1 MHLQKN
7 QKIGLALVAAVF
19 IGACEK
25 KVNLNDDNKKISYAV
40 GQQIGQNL
48 KNSGVEVDTDTL
60 ALSMR
65 DALKGKNEMK
75 PEEIQQAMQKLQEN
89 MKTKQAESG
98 EKNMKEGKDFLEKN
112 KSKENVK
119 VTASGL
125 QYLVEKEGAGKTPTK
140 DNQVK
145 VHYTGTLINGEKF
158 DSSVDRGQPAEF
170 PVGGV
175 IPGWTEALLLMKEG
189 SKYKLFIPSEL
200 AYGPM
205 GRPGIPPN
213 SVLLFDVELLEV
225 KKGEPG
231 ASPHPGGKPAAKAK
245 KKDNG

>member
-1 MHLQKN
+1 MHLQRN
-7 QKIGLALVAAVF
+7 QKIVLSVLVLAFV
-19 IGACEK
+19 GACEK
-25 KVNLNDDNKKISYAV
+25 KVNLNDDNKKISYAI

-65 DALKGKNEMK
+65 DAIKGKNEMK

-89 MKTKQAESG
+89 MKKKQAEVG
-98 EKNMKEGKDFLEKN
+98 EKNIKEGQEYLEKN
-112 KSKENVK
+112 KAKENVK
-119 VTASGL
+119 VTKSGL
-125 QYLVEKEGAGKTPTK
+125 QYLVEKEGTGKTPSRE
-140 DNQVK
+140 DEVK

-158 DSSVDRGQPAEF
+158 DSSLDRGQPAEF

-189 SKYKLFIPSEL
+189 AKYKLVIPSEL

-225 KKGEPG
+225 KKGQAGANPHTPPKAAPG
-231 ASPHPGGKPAAKAK
+231 KSKDK
-245 KKDNG
+245 K

>member
-1 MHLQKN
+1 MKLRPHH
-7 QKIGLALVAAVF
+7 KIISVFTLLALVS
-19 IGACEK
+19 ACEK
-25 KVNLNDDNKKISYAV
+25 KANLNDDNKKISYAI

-48 KNSGVEVDTDTL
+48 KSSGVEVDTDTL

-75 PEEIQQAMQKLQEN
+75 PEEMQQAMQKLQEN
-89 MKTKQAESG
+89 MKKKQAEAG

-112 KSKENVK
+112 KAKENVK
-119 VTASGL
+119 TTKSGL
-125 QYLVEKEGAGKTPTK
+125 QYLVEKEGTGKTPSR
-140 DNQVK
+140 DDEVK

-158 DSSVDRGQPAEF
+158 DSSLDRGQPAEF

-175 IPGWTEALLLMKEG
+175 IPGWTEALMLMKEG
-189 SKYKLFIPSEL
+189 SKYKLVIPSEL

-225 KKGEPG
+225 KKGGG
-231 ASPHPGGKPAAKAK
+231 ANPGGPKPGKAVKEK
-245 KKDNG
+245 K

>member
-1 MHLQKN
+1 MHLQRN
-7 QKIGLALVAAVF
+7 QKIVLAVVVLAFV
-19 IGACEK
+19 GACEK
-25 KVNLNDDNKKISYAV
+25 KANLNDDNKKISYAI

-65 DALKGKNEMK
+65 DAIKGKNEMK

-89 MKTKQAESG
+89 MKKKQAEVG
-98 EKNMKEGKDFLEKN
+98 EKNVKEGQEYLEKN

-119 VTASGL
+119 VTKSGL
-125 QYLVEKEGAGKTPTK
+125 QYLVEKEGTGKTPTRE
-140 DNQVK
+140 DEVK

-158 DSSVDRGQPAEF
+158 DSSLDRGQPAEF

-189 SKYKLFIPSEL
+189 AKYKLVIPSEL

-225 KKGEPG
+225 KKGQGGAHPG
-231 ASPHPGGKPAAKAK
+231 AAPKANSGKSKDK
-245 KKDNG
+245 K